1 MAATERKLYV
11 FAHIDTQWA
20 PCGQLTLT
28 EDGAALLASA
38 FLYGLRYLERPG
50 ALEVDP
56 VSLSLQDKSAV
67 RAKALFPPN
76 NLPSFGGIRDAA
88 PDAWGR
94 RVIESRLKVPANSL
108 PESTYLLHAGG
119 QRVGALDVR
128 PTRDS
133 DATLDYGTWD
143 NLQYLMEAAQ
153 RIDEGLPVPAN
164 LEEILVGGSPLGGA
178 RPKATVRDNEQVLW
192 LAKFPSQRDTLVVPI
207 VETATLRL
215 AAAAGLTVPP
225 VRLIHLGSRAVML
238 IRRFDRYWARP
249 GSDAPPS
256 EDLLSTAPA
265 AGSVEKRLGFVSGL
279 TLVACDEMES
289 PDKSYGDLA
298 QAIRRYCHPRVIRQ
312 NNRELFERMVFNIF
326 VSNDDDHLRNH
337 GFVWDPR
344 LPGWR
349 LSPLYDV
356 MPRASLAF
364 ERRLHLGVG
373 PEGRMATL
381 DNAFAGRE
389 TFTLSTEAAAQ
400 SIARIWR
407 SVREW
412 KVHFEDYQVPPDQI
426 EKVAPA
432 FRHIDDISTPA
443 LRKLIP

>member
-1 MAATERKLYV
+1 MAVTERKLYV
-11 FAHIDTQWA
+11 FAYVDTQWV

-28 EDGAALLASA
+28 EDGAKLLASTFA
-38 FLYGLRYLERPG
+38 YGLRYLERPG

-56 VSLSLQDKSAV
+56 VSLSLRDKSVV
-67 RAKALFPPN
+67 RGNALFPPN
-76 NLPSFGGIRDAA
+76 NLLTFGGIRDAT

-94 RVIESRLKVPANSL
+94 RVIESRLNVPANSL
-108 PESTYLLHAGG
+108 PESTYLLHAGS
-119 QRVGALDVR
+119 QRVGALDIR
-128 PTRDS
+128 PFRDS
-133 DATLDYGTWD
+133 STTPGYGTWD
-143 NLQYLMEAAQ
+143 NLQYLMEAAE

-164 LEEILVGGSPLGGA
+164 LEEIFVEASPLGGA
-178 RPKATVRDNEQVLW
+178 RPKATVRDNAQVLW
-192 LAKFPSQRDTLVVPI
+192 LAKFSSRSDALVVPI
-207 VETATLRL
+207 VETATLQL

-225 VRLIHLGSRAVML
+225 VRLLHLGARTVML
-238 IRRFDRYWARP
+238 IRRFDRYWAKP
-249 GSDAPPS
+249 GEDVPLP

-265 AGSVEKRLGFVSGL
+265 AGLAEKRLGFVSGL
-279 TLVACDEMES
+279 TLMACDEMDS
-289 PDKSYGDLA
+289 PNKSYADLA
-298 QAIRRYCHPRVIRQ
+298 QAIRRYCHPSVIRE
-312 NNRELFERMVFNIF
+312 NNRELFERLVFNIF

-344 LPGWR
+344 LRGWR

-356 MPRASLAF
+356 MPRASLAS

-373 PEGRMATL
+373 PEGKIATL

-389 TFTLSTEAAAQ
+389 TFTLSADVAAQ

-412 KVHFEDYQVPPDQI
+412 KVRFEEYQVPADQI
-426 EKVAPA
+426 EKIAPA
-432 FRHIDDISTPA
+432 FRHIDDVSTQA

>member
-1 MAATERKLYV
+1 
-11 FAHIDTQWA
+11 
-20 PCGQLTLT
+20 
-28 EDGAALLASA
+28 
-38 FLYGLRYLERPG
+38 
-50 ALEVDP
+50 
-56 VSLSLQDKSAV
+56 
-67 RAKALFPPN
+67 
-76 NLPSFGGIRDAA
+76 
-88 PDAWGR
+88 
-94 RVIESRLKVPANSL
+94 
-108 PESTYLLHAGG
+108 
-119 QRVGALDVR
+119 
-128 PTRDS
+128 
-133 DATLDYGTWD
+133 
-143 NLQYLMEAAQ
+143 
-153 RIDEGLPVPAN
+153 
-164 LEEILVGGSPLGGA
+164 
-178 RPKATVRDNEQVLW
+178 
-192 LAKFPSQRDTLVVPI
+192 
-207 VETATLRL
+207 
-215 AAAAGLTVPP
+215 
-225 VRLIHLGSRAVML
+225 
-238 IRRFDRYWARP
+238 
-249 GSDAPPS
+249 
-256 EDLLSTAPA
+256 
-265 AGSVEKRLGFVSGL
+265 
-279 TLVACDEMES
+279 MES

-298 QAIRRYCHPRVIRQ
+298 QAIRRYCHPGVIRE

-356 MPRASLAF
+356 MPRASLAS

-389 TFTLSTEAAAQ
+389 TFTLSTEVAAQ

-432 FRHIDDISTPA
+432 FRHIDDVSTPA